1 MNDEP
6 PVFTIYVT
14 LFYFS
19 VLTLVLKPYDN
30 NVQLF
35 YNIELYIIISS
46 MYIVYL

>member
-1 MNDEP
+1 MDDEP
-6 PVFTIYVT
+6 PVFAIYVT

-19 VLTLVLKPYDN
+19 LLTLFFESYGN